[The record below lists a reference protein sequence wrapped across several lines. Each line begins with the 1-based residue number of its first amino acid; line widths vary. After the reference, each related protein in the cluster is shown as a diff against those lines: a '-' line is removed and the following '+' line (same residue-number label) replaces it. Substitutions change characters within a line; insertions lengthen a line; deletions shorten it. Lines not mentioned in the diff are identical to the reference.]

1 MTCPG
6 STVMLLPHQF
16 CVREFSISRRV
27 TLGFEPLMLF
37 AIENMPCSPDA
48 KWVVWLRHSPHCSDV
63 AQAPDRNAIPMSA
76 AAMTIFERIA
86 VTSCVDVGLQTIQR
100 PP

>member
-1 MTCPG
+1 
-6 STVMLLPHQF
+6 
-16 CVREFSISRRV
+16 
-27 TLGFEPLMLF
+27 
-37 AIENMPCSPDA
+37 
-48 KWVVWLRHSPHCSDV
+48 
-63 AQAPDRNAIPMSA
+63 MSA